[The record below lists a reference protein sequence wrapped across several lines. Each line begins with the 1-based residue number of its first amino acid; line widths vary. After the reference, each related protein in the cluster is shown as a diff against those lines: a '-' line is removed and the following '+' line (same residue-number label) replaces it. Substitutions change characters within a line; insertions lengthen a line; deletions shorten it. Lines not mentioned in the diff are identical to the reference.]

1 MNYPRPQLK
10 RKSFISLNGK
20 WKLNNYDITVP
31 YPPQSKLANYK
42 REISE
47 KLVYQRYFSLPDDF
61 YQSNK
66 KVLLHFGAVDQ
77 IARVYLNDQYLG
89 VHHGGYLPFHFDI
102 TDVIING
109 DNKLKVEAIDPLSTD
124 YPYGKQSKISKG
136 MWYTQVSG
144 IWQTVWLEAVPFDY
158 IEELKITPSLTGVE
172 LNVKTSAPKYTV
184 SISSIGFSK
193 TYQTNKISIEIDNP
207 HLWSPDDP
215 YLYNFVITTDNDCI
229 ESYFALRTI
238 KIKEQQILL
247 NDLPTFLHGLL
258 DQGYFDD
265 GLFIPGDFSFY
276 ETEINNIKK
285 LGFNFIRKHI
295 KIEPEAFY
303 YACDKLGILVM
314 QDMVN
319 NGKYRYLHDTVLPNL
334 GFQRFNDTKNKN
346 IKQQDIFKQHMIDTI
361 NHLYN
366 HPSIIS
372 YTIFNE
378 GWGQFNSDK
387 MYQLAKSIDN
397 TRFYDSTSGW
407 FSQNESDVESLH
419 IYFRNKVLSAPSKRP
434 ILLSE
439 CGGYTRLVKNNN
451 NQPKTSYGYGKTN
464 SEEELTDKI
473 IKMYQEMVIPSIDN
487 GLCGSIY
494 TQVSDIENE
503 INGLY
508 TYDRKI
514 CKVNQN
520 KMLELAKQ
528 IYTYYQNK
536 SG

>member
-10 RKSFISLNGK
+10 RNSFISLDGK
-20 WKLNNYDITVP
+20 WKLNNYDIIVP

-47 KLVYQRYFSLPDDF
+47 KLIYQRYFNLPDNF

-102 TDVIING
+102 TDVIIKG
-109 DNKLKVEAIDPLSTD
+109 DNKLKVEAIDTLSTD

-158 IEELKITPSLTGVE
+158 IEELKITPSLTGIE
-172 LNVKTSAPKYTV
+172 LNVKTSASKYTV
-184 SISSIGFSK
+184 SIDSIGFSK
-193 TYQTNKISIEIDNP
+193 TYQTNQITIEIDNP

-215 YLYNFVITTDNDCI
+215 YLYNFVITTDNDYI

-238 KIKEQQILL
+238 KIKNQKILL
-247 NDLPTFLHGLL
+247 NNQPTFLHGLL

-265 GLFIPGDFSFY
+265 GLFIPADFSFY

-319 NGKYRYLHDTVLPNL
+319 NGKYSYLHDTVLPNL
-334 GFQRFNDTKNKN
+334 GFQRFDDTKNKN

-378 GWGQFNSDK
+378 GWGQFNSDE
-387 MYQLAKSIDN
+387 MYQLAKSIDD

-407 FSQNESDVESLH
+407 FSQNESDVESFH
-419 IYFRNKVLSAPSKRP
+419 IYFRNKVLSASSKRP

-451 NQPKTSYGYGKTN
+451 QPKKSYGYGKTN

-514 CKVNQN
+514 CKVDQSR
-520 KMLELAKQ
+520 MLELAKQ
-528 IYTYYQNK
+528 IYAYYQNK